1 MATYDPTLATAR
13 DRLRFA
19 LGDTN
24 VAAPLEADTTYD
36 AAIAWHGE
44 TGAMR
49 AMAEGLASRFAQ
61 KPDRISD
68 GDFSVSWGER
78 VKAWRALAAGDGAA
92 TGSRAAGTVQATR
105 GGEVTSEYVRTWW
118 TT

>member
-1 MATYDPTLATAR
+1 MATYDPTLASAR

-19 LGDTN
+19 LGDTDA
-24 VAAPLEADTTYD
+24 AAPLEADTTYD
-36 AAIAWHGE
+36 AAISWHGE
-44 TGAMR
+44 AGALR

-78 VKAWRALAAGDGAA
+78 VRAWRALT
-92 TGSRAAGTVQATR
+92 TGSAGTGAAGTVQATR
-105 GGEVTSEYVRTWW
+105 GEVVTSEYVRTWW

>member
-1 MATYDPTLATAR
+1 MATYDPTLASAR

-44 TGAMR
+44 AGALR

-78 VKAWRALAAGDGAA
+78 VKAWRALVSGSGAPG
-92 TGSRAAGTVQATR
+92 TAGTVQATR
-105 GGEVTSEYVRTWW
+105 GDEVTSEYVRTWW